1 MLRIKKNDM
10 VKVIAG
16 KDKGK
21 TGRIMQVMPQQ
32 QRAIVENINVV
43 KKAKR
48 RTQQDQKGGIIEIEA
63 PIHLSN
69 LMLLDKDLNAPSRF
83 RVQIAKDGTKFRL
96 GKKNKALS
104 AFAPAGRDR

>member
-1 MLRIKKNDM
+1 MLRIRKDDT
-10 VKVIAG
+10 VIVTSG

-21 TGRIMQVMPQQ
+21 TGRVMRVMPVGSK
-32 QRAIVENINVV
+32 AIVENINLV

-69 LMLLDKDLNAPSRF
+69 LMLVDKQTNQPTRF
-83 RVQIAKDGTKFRL
+83 KIEVAKDGTKIRL
-96 GKKNKALS
+96 SKESGA
-104 AFAPAGRDR
+104 AI